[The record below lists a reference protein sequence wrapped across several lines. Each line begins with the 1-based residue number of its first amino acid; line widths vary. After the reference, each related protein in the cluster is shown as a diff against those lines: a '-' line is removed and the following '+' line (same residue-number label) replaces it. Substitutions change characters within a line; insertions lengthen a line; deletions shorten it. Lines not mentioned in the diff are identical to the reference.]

1 MELVKIGV
9 VGLGTMG
16 SGIVEVIARSGYSV
30 IGVDL
35 GEKDTSYA
43 DLRIANSIG
52 RGVAGSKITKSEGEA
67 ILSRIELTTDLTE
80 LDSCQLVIEAITED
94 LQTKSEL
101 FADLDSILGPDAIM
115 ATNTSSLSVTEIS
128 VVTSRPSRVIG
139 LHFFNPAMVQKF
151 IEIVGTVTTD
161 QEVIDACME
170 FARALGKEPVL
181 VSDRAGFI
189 ANSLLFGYLN
199 QAVAMYEQKYASR
212 EDIDSAM
219 RFGCGLPMG
228 PLALLDLIGLDTSL
242 QILDTMYRQSRDRLH
257 APSALLKQLVAAGR
271 LGRKFGEGFYSY
283 AEPNI
288 PTVVADSRTP
298 VSIESSV
305 DSGIT
310 RVAVI
315 GSGTMAT
322 GIVSVLA
329 AGGVSA
335 IALTRSEQ
343 RSTQLRE
350 SLEKSW
356 SKLVEKGRISQEQK
370 DDYLARVQT
379 CVSAQDLV
387 GRVDLVI
394 EAIAEELGPK
404 CEIFSQLDKFLP
416 ADVIFAT
423 TTSSLSVIEIAA
435 STSRMERFIGI
446 HFFNPAPI
454 MPLVEIVSTV
464 ATDSEVVIRCT
475 NLIHQLGKKPVQCSD
490 RAGFIVNA
498 LLFPYL
504 NNAIAMAS
512 ANYASIEDIDTAMK
526 LGCGY
531 PMGPFE
537 LLDVVGLDVSLAI
550 INTLYREFREPGFAP
565 QAELEHLVTAGFVG
579 RKVGRGFRKYW
590 PQESTSR
597 QGSEPR
603 GPQEP
608 ESGQ

>member
-1 MELVKIGV
+1 MELLKIGV

-35 GEKDTSYA
+35 GEKGTSYA

-52 RGVAGSKITKSEGEA
+52 RGLAGSKITKSQGQA
-67 ILSRIELTTDLTE
+67 ILSRIELTTDLAE
-80 LDSCQLVIEAITED
+80 LASCQLVIEAITED
-94 LQTKSEL
+94 LQAKSEL
-101 FADLDSILGPDAIM
+101 FAGLDSILGPDAIM
-115 ATNTSSLSVTEIS
+115 ATNTSALSVTEIS

-181 VSDRAGFI
+181 VTDRAGFI

-199 QAVAMYEQKYASR
+199 QAIAMYEQKYASR
-212 EDIDSAM
+212 EDIDDSM

-242 QILDTMYRQSRDRLH
+242 QILDTMYRESRDRLH

-271 LGRKFGEGFYSY
+271 TGRKSGQGFYSY
-283 AEPNI
+283 TEPNV
-288 PTVVADSRTP
+288 PTVVTDSLTP
-298 VSIESSV
+298 VTSESSL

-329 AGGVSA
+329 AGGVLVT
-335 IALTRSEQ
+335 ALTRSEQ
-343 RSTQLRE
+343 RSSQLRQ

-356 SKLVEKGRISQEQK
+356 SKLVEKGRISSEQK
-370 DDYLARVQT
+370 NEYLARVQT
-379 CVSAQDLV
+379 CESAQDLV
-387 GRVDLVI
+387 GQVDLVI

-565 QAELEHLVTAGFVG
+565 QAQLEHLVTAGFVG
-579 RKVGRGFRKYW
+579 RKVGRGFRKY
-590 PQESTSR
+590 
-597 QGSEPR
+597 
-603 GPQEP
+603 
-608 ESGQ
+608 

>member
-1 MELVKIGV
+1 M
-9 VGLGTMG
+9 
-16 SGIVEVIARSGYSV
+16 
-30 IGVDL
+30 
-35 GEKDTSYA
+35 
-43 DLRIANSIG
+43 
-52 RGVAGSKITKSEGEA
+52 
-67 ILSRIELTTDLTE
+67 
-80 LDSCQLVIEAITED
+80 
-94 LQTKSEL
+94 
-101 FADLDSILGPDAIM
+101 
-115 ATNTSSLSVTEIS
+115 
-128 VVTSRPSRVIG
+128 
-139 LHFFNPAMVQKF
+139 
-151 IEIVGTVTTD
+151 
-161 QEVIDACME
+161 
-170 FARALGKEPVL
+170 
-181 VSDRAGFI
+181 
-189 ANSLLFGYLN
+189 
-199 QAVAMYEQKYASR
+199 
-212 EDIDSAM
+212 
-219 RFGCGLPMG
+219 
-228 PLALLDLIGLDTSL
+228 
-242 QILDTMYRQSRDRLH
+242 
-257 APSALLKQLVAAGR
+257 
-271 LGRKFGEGFYSY
+271 
-283 AEPNI
+283 
-288 PTVVADSRTP
+288 
-298 VSIESSV
+298 

-370 DDYLARVQT
+370 DEYLARVQT

-404 CEIFSQLDKFLP
+404 CEIFSQLDRLLP
-416 ADVIFAT
+416 ADVIFAS

-464 ATDSEVVIRCT
+464 ATESEVVIRCT
-475 NLIHQLGKKPVQCSD
+475 NLIHRLGKKPVQCSD

-565 QAELEHLVTAGFVG
+565 QAQLEHLVTAGFVG
-579 RKVGRGFRKYW
+579 RKVGRGFRKY
-590 PQESTSR
+590 
-597 QGSEPR
+597 
-603 GPQEP
+603 
-608 ESGQ
+608 

>member
-1 MELVKIGV
+1 MELIKIGV

-35 GEKDTSYA
+35 AQKDTSYA

-52 RGVAGSKITKSEGEA
+52 RGVAGSKITESEGQA

-80 LDSCQLVIEAITED
+80 LASCQLVIEAITED

-128 VVTSRPSRVIG
+128 VVTSRPSRFIG

-161 QEVIDACME
+161 QDVIDACME

-242 QILDTMYRQSRDRLH
+242 QILDTMYRESRDRLH

-271 LGRKFGEGFYSY
+271 MGRKSGEGFYSY
-283 AEPNI
+283 AEPNV

-298 VSIESSV
+298 VSSESSA

-356 SKLVEKGRISQEQK
+356 SKLVEKGRITREQK
-370 DDYLARVQT
+370 DEYLARVQT
-379 CVSAQDLV
+379 CVSAEELV

-404 CEIFSQLDKFLP
+404 CEIFSQLDKLLP

-435 STSRMERFIGI
+435 STSRMEQFIGI

-565 QAELEHLVTAGFVG
+565 QAQLEHLVTAGFVG
-579 RKVGRGFRKYW
+579 RKVGRGFRKY
-590 PQESTSR
+590 
-597 QGSEPR
+597 
-603 GPQEP
+603 
-608 ESGQ
+608 

>member
-1 MELVKIGV
+1 MELIKIGV

-43 DLRIANSIG
+43 DLRIANSLE
-52 RGVAGSKITKSEGEA
+52 RGVAGSKITESEGQA

-80 LDSCQLVIEAITED
+80 LASCQLVIEAITED

-128 VVTSRPSRVIG
+128 VATSRPSRVIG

-151 IEIVGTVTTD
+151 IEIVGTVATE
-161 QEVIDACME
+161 QEVIDACMA

-271 LGRKFGEGFYSY
+271 TGRKSGEGFYSY
-283 AEPNI
+283 AEPNV

-298 VSIESSV
+298 VSRESGV

-310 RVAVI
+310 QVAVI

-335 IALTRSEQ
+335 IVLTRSEQ

-370 DDYLARVQT
+370 DEYLARVQT

-404 CEIFSQLDKFLP
+404 CKIFSQLDRLLP

-423 TTSSLSVIEIAA
+423 TTSSLSVIDIAA
-435 STSRMERFIGI
+435 STARMGRFIGI

-565 QAELEHLVTAGFVG
+565 QAQLEHLVTAGFVG
-579 RKVGRGFRKYW
+579 RKVGRGFRKY
-590 PQESTSR
+590 
-597 QGSEPR
+597 
-603 GPQEP
+603 
-608 ESGQ
+608 

>member
-1 MELVKIGV
+1 MELIKIGV

-35 GEKDTSYA
+35 AQKDTSYA

-52 RGVAGSKITKSEGEA
+52 RGVAGSKITESEGQA

-80 LDSCQLVIEAITED
+80 LASCQLVIEAITED

-161 QEVIDACME
+161 QDVIDAGME
-170 FARALGKEPVL
+170 FARSVGKEPVL

-242 QILDTMYRQSRDRLH
+242 QILDTMYRESRDRLH

-271 LGRKFGEGFYSY
+271 MGRKSGEGFYSY
-283 AEPNI
+283 AEPNV

-298 VSIESSV
+298 VSSESSV

-356 SKLVEKGRISQEQK
+356 SKLVEKGRITREQK
-370 DDYLARVQT
+370 DEYLARVQT
-379 CVSAQDLV
+379 CVSAEELV

-404 CEIFSQLDKFLP
+404 CEIFSQLDKLLP
-416 ADVIFAT
+416 ADVIFAS

-464 ATDSEVVIRCT
+464 ATESEVVIRCT

-512 ANYASIEDIDTAMK
+512 ANYASSEDIDTAMK

-565 QAELEHLVTAGFVG
+565 QAQLEHLVTAGFVG
-579 RKVGRGFRKYW
+579 RKVGRGFRKY
-590 PQESTSR
+590 
-597 QGSEPR
+597 
-603 GPQEP
+603 
-608 ESGQ
+608 

>member
-1 MELVKIGV
+1 MELIKIGV

-35 GEKDTSYA
+35 AQKDTSYA

-52 RGVAGSKITKSEGEA
+52 RGVAGSKITESEGQA

-80 LDSCQLVIEAITED
+80 LASCQLVIEAITED
-94 LQTKSEL
+94 LLTKSEL

-128 VVTSRPSRVIG
+128 VATSRPSRVIG

-161 QEVIDACME
+161 QDVIDAGME
-170 FARALGKEPVL
+170 FARSVGKEPVL

-242 QILDTMYRQSRDRLH
+242 QILDTMYRESRDRLH

-271 LGRKFGEGFYSY
+271 MGRKSGEGFYSY
-283 AEPNI
+283 AEPNV

-298 VSIESSV
+298 VSSESSA

-356 SKLVEKGRISQEQK
+356 SKLVEKGRITREQK
-370 DDYLARVQT
+370 DEYLARVQT
-379 CVSAQDLV
+379 CVSAEELV

-404 CEIFSQLDKFLP
+404 CEIFSQLDKLLP

-435 STSRMERFIGI
+435 STSRMEQFIGI

-565 QAELEHLVTAGFVG
+565 QAQLEHLVTAGFVG
-579 RKVGRGFRKYW
+579 RKVGRGFRKY
-590 PQESTSR
+590 
-597 QGSEPR
+597 
-603 GPQEP
+603 
-608 ESGQ
+608 

>member
-1 MELVKIGV
+1 MELIKIGV

-35 GEKDTSYA
+35 AQKDTSYA

-52 RGVAGSKITKSEGEA
+52 RGVAGSKITESEGQA

-80 LDSCQLVIEAITED
+80 LASCQLVIEAITED

-161 QEVIDACME
+161 QDVIDACME

-242 QILDTMYRQSRDRLH
+242 QILDTMYRESRDRLH

-271 LGRKFGEGFYSY
+271 MGRKSGEGFYSY
-283 AEPNI
+283 AEPNV

-298 VSIESSV
+298 VSSESSV

-370 DDYLARVQT
+370 DEYLARVQT

-404 CEIFSQLDKFLP
+404 CEIFSQLDSLLP

-464 ATDSEVVIRCT
+464 ATESEVVIRCT

-565 QAELEHLVTAGFVG
+565 QAQLEHLVTAGFVG
-579 RKVGRGFRKYW
+579 RKVGRGFRKY
-590 PQESTSR
+590 
-597 QGSEPR
+597 
-603 GPQEP
+603 
-608 ESGQ
+608 

>member
-1 MELVKIGV
+1 MELLKIGV

-35 GEKDTSYA
+35 GEKGTSYA
-43 DLRIANSIG
+43 DLRITNSIG
-52 RGVAGSKITKSEGEA
+52 RGVAGSKITEGQGQA
-67 ILSRIELTTDLTE
+67 ILSRIELTTDLAE
-80 LDSCQLVIEAITED
+80 LASCQLVIEAITED

-101 FADLDSILGPDAIM
+101 FAGLDSILGPDAIM
-115 ATNTSSLSVTEIS
+115 ATNTSALSVTEIS

-181 VSDRAGFI
+181 VTDRAGFI

-199 QAVAMYEQKYASR
+199 QAIAMYEQKYASR
-212 EDIDSAM
+212 EDIDDSM

-242 QILDTMYRQSRDRLH
+242 QILDTMYRESRDRLH

-271 LGRKFGEGFYSY
+271 TGRKSGQGFYSY
-283 AEPNI
+283 TEPNV
-288 PTVVADSRTP
+288 PTVVTDSLTP
-298 VSIESSV
+298 VTSESSL

-329 AGGVSA
+329 AGGVLVT
-335 IALTRSEQ
+335 ALTRSEQ
-343 RSTQLRE
+343 RSSQLRQ

-356 SKLVEKGRISQEQK
+356 SKLVEKGRISSEQK
-370 DDYLARVQT
+370 NEYLARVQT
-379 CVSAQDLV
+379 CESAQDLV
-387 GRVDLVI
+387 GQVDLVI

-404 CEIFSQLDKFLP
+404 CEIFSQLDGLLSE
-416 ADVIFAT
+416 DVIFAT
-423 TTSSLSVIEIAA
+423 TTSSLSVIEIAS
-435 STSRMERFIGI
+435 STARMERFIGI
-446 HFFNPAPI
+446 HFFNPAPV

-464 ATDSEVVIRCT
+464 ATHSEVVARCT
-475 NLIHQLGKKPVQCSD
+475 NLMRQLGKRPVQCSD

-565 QAELEHLVTAGFVG
+565 QAQLEHLVTAGFVG
-579 RKVGRGFRKYW
+579 RKVGRGFRKY
-590 PQESTSR
+590 
-597 QGSEPR
+597 
-603 GPQEP
+603 
-608 ESGQ
+608 

>member
-1 MELVKIGV
+1 MELLKIGV

-35 GEKDTSYA
+35 GEKGTSYA

-52 RGVAGSKITKSEGEA
+52 RGVAGSKITESQGQA
-67 ILSRIELTTDLTE
+67 ILSRIELTTDLAE
-80 LDSCQLVIEAITED
+80 LASCQLVIEAITED
-94 LQTKSEL
+94 LQAKSEL
-101 FADLDSILGPDAIM
+101 FAGLDSILGPDAIM
-115 ATNTSSLSVTEIS
+115 ATNTSALSVTEIS

-181 VSDRAGFI
+181 VTDRAGFI

-199 QAVAMYEQKYASR
+199 QAIAMYEQKYASR
-212 EDIDSAM
+212 EDIDDSM

-242 QILDTMYRQSRDRLH
+242 QILDTMYRESRDRLH

-271 LGRKFGEGFYSY
+271 TGRKSGQGFYSY
-283 AEPNI
+283 TEPNV
-288 PTVVADSRTP
+288 PTVVTDSLTP
-298 VSIESSV
+298 VTSESSL

-329 AGGVSA
+329 AGGVLVT
-335 IALTRSEQ
+335 ALTRSEQ
-343 RSTQLRE
+343 RSSQLRE

-356 SKLVEKGRISQEQK
+356 SKLVEKGRISSEQK
-370 DDYLARVQT
+370 NEYLARVQT
-379 CVSAQDLV
+379 CESAQDLV
-387 GRVDLVI
+387 GQVDLVI

-404 CEIFSQLDKFLP
+404 CEIFSQLDGLLSE
-416 ADVIFAT
+416 DVIFAT
-423 TTSSLSVIEIAA
+423 TTSSLSVIEIAS
-435 STSRMERFIGI
+435 STARMERFIGI
-446 HFFNPAPI
+446 HFFNPAPV

-464 ATDSEVVIRCT
+464 ATHSEVVARCT
-475 NLIHQLGKKPVQCSD
+475 NLMRQLGKRPVQCSD

-565 QAELEHLVTAGFVG
+565 QAQLEHLVTAGFVG
-579 RKVGRGFRKYW
+579 RKVGRGFRKY
-590 PQESTSR
+590 
-597 QGSEPR
+597 
-603 GPQEP
+603 
-608 ESGQ
+608 

>member
-1 MELVKIGV
+1 MELLKIGV

-35 GEKDTSYA
+35 GEKGTSYA

-52 RGVAGSKITKSEGEA
+52 RGVAGSKITESQGQA
-67 ILSRIELTTDLTE
+67 ILSRIELTTDLAE
-80 LDSCQLVIEAITED
+80 LASCQLVIEAITED
-94 LQTKSEL
+94 LQAKSEL
-101 FADLDSILGPDAIM
+101 FAGLDSILGPDAIM
-115 ATNTSSLSVTEIS
+115 ATNTSALSVTEIS

-181 VSDRAGFI
+181 VTDRAGFI

-212 EDIDSAM
+212 EDIDDAM

-242 QILDTMYRQSRDRLH
+242 QILDTMYRESRDRLH

-271 LGRKFGEGFYSY
+271 TGRKSGQGFYSY
-283 AEPNI
+283 TEPNV
-288 PTVVADSRTP
+288 PTVVTDSLTP
-298 VSIESSV
+298 VTSESSL

-329 AGGVSA
+329 AGGVLVT
-335 IALTRSEQ
+335 ALTRSEQ
-343 RSTQLRE
+343 RSSQLRQ

-356 SKLVEKGRISQEQK
+356 SKLVEKGRISSEQK
-370 DDYLARVQT
+370 NEYLARVQT
-379 CVSAQDLV
+379 CESAQDLV
-387 GRVDLVI
+387 GQVDLVI

-404 CEIFSQLDKFLP
+404 CEIFSQLDGLLSE
-416 ADVIFAT
+416 DVIFAT
-423 TTSSLSVIEIAA
+423 TTSSLSVIEIAS
-435 STSRMERFIGI
+435 STARMERFIGI
-446 HFFNPAPI
+446 HFFNPAPV

-464 ATDSEVVIRCT
+464 ATHSEVVARCT
-475 NLIHQLGKKPVQCSD
+475 NLMRQLGKRPVQCSD

-565 QAELEHLVTAGFVG
+565 QAQLEHLVTAGFVG
-579 RKVGRGFRKYW
+579 RKVGRGFRKY
-590 PQESTSR
+590 
-597 QGSEPR
+597 
-603 GPQEP
+603 
-608 ESGQ
+608 

>member
-1 MELVKIGV
+1 MELIKIGV

-35 GEKDTSYA
+35 AQKDTSYA

-52 RGVAGSKITKSEGEA
+52 RGVAGSKITESEGQA

-80 LDSCQLVIEAITED
+80 VASCQLVIEAITED
-94 LQTKSEL
+94 LLTKSEL

-128 VVTSRPSRVIG
+128 VATSRPSRVIG

-161 QEVIDACME
+161 QDVIDAGME
-170 FARALGKEPVL
+170 FARSVGKEPVL

-242 QILDTMYRQSRDRLH
+242 QILDTMYRESRDRLH

-271 LGRKFGEGFYSY
+271 MGRKSGEGFYSY
-283 AEPNI
+283 AEPNV

-298 VSIESSV
+298 VSSESSA

-356 SKLVEKGRISQEQK
+356 SKLVEKGRITREQK
-370 DDYLARVQT
+370 DEYLARVQT
-379 CVSAQDLV
+379 CVSAEELV

-404 CEIFSQLDKFLP
+404 CEIFSQLDKLLP

-435 STSRMERFIGI
+435 STSRMEQFIGI

-512 ANYASIEDIDTAMK
+512 ANYASIEDSDTAMK

-537 LLDVVGLDVSLAI
+537 LLDVVCLDVSLAI

-565 QAELEHLVTAGFVG
+565 QAQLEHLVTAGFVG
-579 RKVGRGFRKYW
+579 RKVGRGFRKY
-590 PQESTSR
+590 
-597 QGSEPR
+597 
-603 GPQEP
+603 
-608 ESGQ
+608 

>member
-1 MELVKIGV
+1 MELTKIGV

-30 IGVDL
+30 IGADL
-35 GEKDTSYA
+35 GEMGTSYA
-43 DLRIANSIG
+43 GSRIGNSIG
-52 RGVAGSKITKSEGEA
+52 RGVTGRKITESEGQA
-67 ILSRIELTTDLTE
+67 ILSRIELTTDLAE
-80 LDSCQLVIEAITED
+80 LAPCQLVIEAIAED

-101 FADLDSILGPDAIM
+101 FVSLDSILGPNAIM
-115 ATNTSSLSVTEIS
+115 ATNTSALSVTEIS

-139 LHFFNPAMVQKF
+139 MHFFNPAMVQKF
-151 IEIVGTVTTD
+151 VEVVGTVTTD
-161 QEVIDACME
+161 QNVIDTCVE
-170 FARALGKEPVL
+170 FAHALGKEPVL
-181 VSDRAGFI
+181 VTDRAGFI

-219 RFGCGLPMG
+219 RHGCGLPMG

-242 QILDTMYRQSRDRLH
+242 QVLDTMYRESRDRLH

-271 LGRKFGEGFYSY
+271 LGRKSGRGFYTY
-283 AEPNI
+283 AGTNV
-288 PTVVADSRTP
+288 PTVTVDPLTP
-298 VSIESSV
+298 VTSDSIL

-329 AGGVSA
+329 AGGVST

-343 RSTQLRE
+343 RSTQLRD
-350 SLEKSW
+350 SLGKSW
-356 SKLVEKGRISQEQK
+356 SKLVDKGRISPEQK
-370 DDYLARVQT
+370 NEYLARVQT
-379 CVSAQDLV
+379 CENAQDLV

-394 EAIAEELGPK
+394 EAIAEELEPK
-404 CEIFSQLDKFLP
+404 CDIFSQLDQLLS

-435 STSRMERFIGI
+435 STSRMDRFLGI

-454 MPLVEIVSTV
+454 MSLVEIVSTV
-464 ATDSEVVIRCT
+464 ATDPDLVARCT
-475 NLIHQLGKKPVQCSD
+475 SLMHQLGKKPVQCSD

-531 PMGPFE
+531 PLGPFE

-565 QAELEHLVTAGFVG
+565 QAQLEHLVTAGFVG
-579 RKVGRGFRKYW
+579 RKVGRGFRKY
-590 PQESTSR
+590 
-597 QGSEPR
+597 
-603 GPQEP
+603 
-608 ESGQ
+608 